1 MCFAYFLRKEWVR
14 NDVSISFTSMRRKLS
29 GYVAVCYALR
39 NSGLFNSNL
48 PSLVT
53 SSVARLNVF
62 ELHSHRELTSGTNM
76 DLSDMRKKY
85 KGDEEVS
92 CIQGHVNNLFQVI
105 ICQTLKVD
113 LLRNG
118 KLMMNVQR

>member
-29 GYVAVCYALR
+29 GYVAVYYVLR
-39 NSGLFNSNL
+39 NIGLFNSNL
-48 PSLVT
+48 PSLVS

-62 ELHSHRELTSGTNM
+62 ELHSHRQLTSDRTNM

-92 CIQGHVNNLFQVI
+92 AF
-105 ICQTLKVD
+105 KA
-113 LLRNG
+113 
-118 KLMMNVQR
+118 M